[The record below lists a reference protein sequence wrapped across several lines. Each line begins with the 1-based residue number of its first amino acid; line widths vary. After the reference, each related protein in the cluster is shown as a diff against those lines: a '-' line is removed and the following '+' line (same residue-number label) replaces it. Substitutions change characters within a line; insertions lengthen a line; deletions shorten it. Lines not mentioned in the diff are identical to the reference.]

1 MKPPLPSWLYVLCII
16 TWIALEYKAA
26 MSPYAPI
33 LIKIGMATCGML
45 LGGLVIAQTLVYITV
60 VWKSL
65 APLMP
70 PSPVSPP
77 PSAPLHNYAPLQLPS
92 SAQSAP
98 SGIMFRGGVLATG
111 IIYQQKT
118 YADGRVVAIS
128 IEADVDTH
136 LSMVTY
142 ELTVDITPNLA
153 PYCRVSASTQLD
165 VKTLQQYVQSE
176 FRRKLANS
184 MSNPSLQALTLAATR
199 KAIVHA
205 ISML

>member
-1 MKPPLPSWLYVLCII
+1 MKPPLPNWLYILGLI
-16 TWIALEYKAA
+16 TWAALEYTVYKKHVHSTV
-26 MSPYAPI
+26 MNIVY
-33 LIKIGMATCGML
+33 LMCGIS
-45 LGGLVIAQTLVYITV
+45 LGGLIIYTSIIHLVNFWVYIT
-60 VWKSL
+60 
-65 APLMP
+65 PP
-70 PSPVSPP
+70 TIPSPVSPP
-77 PSAPLHNYAPLQLPS
+77 PSAPLHNYVPLQLPS
-92 SAQSAP
+92 SQSAP
-98 SGIMFRGGVLATG
+98 SGIMFRGGILATG

-118 YADGRVVAIS
+118 YADGRLITIS

-165 VKTLQQYVQSE
+165 AKALQQYVHTE
-176 FRRKLANS
+176 FRRKLAKS

-199 KAIVHA
+199 RAIVHA